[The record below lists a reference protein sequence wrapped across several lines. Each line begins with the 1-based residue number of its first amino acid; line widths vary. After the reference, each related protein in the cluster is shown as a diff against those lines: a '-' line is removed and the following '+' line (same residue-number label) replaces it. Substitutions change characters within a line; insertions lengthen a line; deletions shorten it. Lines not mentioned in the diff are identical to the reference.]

1 VIAVT
6 SCHRLNIVQGLFFML
21 SLASTSLL
29 FFLRIRAVY
38 ANERYVGLFFGLLW
52 VAILG
57 LSVFFVLGFHS
68 EHAPQTQTCI
78 LTSVRGYSTAPSFLA
93 VFLDTLGFLA
103 ISFRIVSSS
112 TYGPTWRARAAAF
125 ISGDGLYG
133 FSEALLRSG
142 QLHYFATFGLSIS
155 ACVLVLTSNI
165 PNEYHLLLWTP
176 YLALSSSMACR
187 TFR

>member
-1 VIAVT
+1 MLPPSPQVDFGSCRLKLIMLTTYSSRHMYGTLRSLCRMNTKSCAEVDPFQRLLTFFPGKFFFFSSAISVAHFNSRFGTLGVCLASFIPSGECYYTDACGTLIHAAAVIAVT

-68 EHAPQTQTCI
+68 GTC
-78 LTSVRGYSTAPSFLA
+78 F
-93 VFLDTLGFLA
+93 F
-103 ISFRIVSSS
+103 FR
-112 TYGPTWRARAAAF
+112 
-125 ISGDGLYG
+125 L
-133 FSEALLRSG
+133 
-142 QLHYFATFGLSIS
+142 
-155 ACVLVLTSNI
+155 VLVNAS
-165 PNEYHLLLWTP
+165 H
-176 YLALSSSMACR
+176 
-187 TFR
+187 